1 MIFFCPIDPPHTPR
15 GCASALYGVGEGLRA
30 LRGGAWGSP
39 GAETARFRSFF
50 AATATAS
57 FLRDFD
63 QKNGL
68 KSESKIIEEL
78 MKEQYCLTSAEKSDL
93 IRISTE
99 KNI

>member
-1 MIFFCPIDPPHTPR
+1 M
-15 GCASALYGVGEGLRA
+15 LYGVGEGLRA
-30 LRGGAWGSP
+30 LRGGARGSP

-63 QKNGL
+63 PKANGL